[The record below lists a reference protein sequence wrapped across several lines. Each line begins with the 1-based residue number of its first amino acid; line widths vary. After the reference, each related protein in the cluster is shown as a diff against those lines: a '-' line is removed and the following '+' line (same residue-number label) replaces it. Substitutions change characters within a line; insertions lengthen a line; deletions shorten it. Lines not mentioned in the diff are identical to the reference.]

1 MLVPALISL
10 TLKHKHTDKQNLNN
24 KNKLQ
29 LVLWSV
35 PLLQVHFSVTL
46 QNFSKEF
53 PPHAFFTVLLFIH
66 SSTYSYLCPAVA
78 SCPVSAIPTLAFNG
92 EGSGLDS
99 DCSSF
104 SKP

>member
-66 SSTYSYLCPAVA
+66 SSTYSYLAVFCPDY
-78 SCPVSAIPTLAFNG
+78 SHGNCSLLKSPTNNLLLTQTDIF
-92 EGSGLDS
+92 LI
-99 DCSSF
+99 
-104 SKP
+104 